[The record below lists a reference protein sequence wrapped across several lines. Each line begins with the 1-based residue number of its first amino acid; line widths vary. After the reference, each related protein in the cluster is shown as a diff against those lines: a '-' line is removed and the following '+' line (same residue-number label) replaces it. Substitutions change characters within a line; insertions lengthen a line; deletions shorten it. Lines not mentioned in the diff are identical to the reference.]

1 MSVRD
6 WKAYDAALVRRGEI
20 ILDLRIMKGW
30 RRELAEMNR
39 VAATSILKASSCF

>member
-6 WKAYDAALVRRGEI
+6 WKAYDAALVSRGEI
-20 ILDLRIMKGW
+20 LLDLRMKGW